1 MQNERKWG
9 RLSRWVLGIIAA
21 WTVLS
26 GVLALQLG
34 FDYNFENFFPQDDP
48 ETEFFRTYRDLFES
62 DNDYIIIGLENRGG
76 VFNPEFLEKADAL
89 VDQLQAL
96 PNVDTVVSP
105 TRFETALRDPFIGT
119 VFRKPL
125 LRRTDRE
132 ALQRDSAKIWERNEL
147 IGTFFSADGQSIALQ
162 INHKQYLSKQ
172 ACDTIAIDIERVLNQ
187 TSFDATHAVGRS
199 IGQRY
204 YVQTMQRELLVF
216 TSLGILLIITFLWIA
231 FRSAWGIWVPISVV
245 LLSVVWVLGIM
256 KLAGKPIDIMLIIL
270 PTIIFVVGM
279 SDVVHILTRY
289 FEELRN
295 GLSKIGAVKIAFKE
309 VGLATLLTSVTT
321 AVGFLTLM
329 TSSIQPI
336 ANFGSTTAIGVF
348 VAFILAFTMLP
359 AVLILSPRPDVDAKP
374 SNQMFWTRKL
384 HRSLRW
390 TFRNKGFI
398 LIFSGLVIV
407 ASGFGLSRIEVNNFL
422 LEDLKDSDPLKK
434 EFVYFEDHFA
444 GGRPFELAIVL
455 HENAQIFDLDVLR
468 DLEELETYLGSTYG
482 VGSLLS
488 PARIIKTANR
498 EMQGGADA
506 YFTIPGEQADI
517 DKLVRT
523 VKRFDQ
529 DSVLQLFVHE
539 SRAIA
544 RMQGKVGDLGA
555 REFAKRNAA
564 LTSYMADQ
572 LPDRKF
578 DIRIT
583 GTANLVDLN
592 NESLAVDMTFGL
604 GIAFIVVALIIGLL
618 FRSFRM
624 VIICLIPNI
633 MPLLMIAGYM
643 GFTGIDLK
651 VSTSIIFTIA
661 FGIAV
666 DDTIH
671 FMSKLRLELAKGKS
685 MLYAL
690 KRTHLSTGKAIIV
703 TSIILC
709 GGFLT
714 LIFSGFLGTFY
725 IGLLVSMTL
734 LFAVL
739 ADLFLLPVLIML
751 FFKRTKKE
759 KAIEL
764 I

>member
-1 MQNERKWG
+1 MQFEQKWA
-9 RLSRWVLGIIAA
+9 RVSRWILGIVAG
-21 WTVLS
+21 WTILS
-26 GVLALQLG
+26 GLLALQLG

-48 ETEFFRTYRDLFES
+48 ETEFFKTYRHLFES

-76 VFNPEFLEKADAL
+76 VFDPDFLNRADAL
-89 VDQLQAL
+89 VDELQAL
-96 PNVDTVVSP
+96 PNVDTVISP

-125 LRRTDRE
+125 LRRDDRE
-132 ALQRDSAKIWERNEL
+132 ALLRDSAKIWERNEL

-162 INHKQYLSKQ
+162 VNHKQYLSKQ
-172 ACDTIAIDIERVLNQ
+172 ACDTISIDIERVLSQ
-187 TSFDATHAVGRS
+187 APFDATHAVGRS

-204 YVQTMQRELLVF
+204 YVQTMQRELIVF

-256 KLAGKPIDIMLIIL
+256 KLTGKPIDIMLIIL

-289 FEELRN
+289 FEELRK
-295 GLSKIGAVKIAFKE
+295 GLSKVGAVKVAFKE
-309 VGLATLLTSVTT
+309 VGLATLLTSLTT

-348 VAFILAFTMLP
+348 VAFVLAFTMLP

-374 SNQMFWTRKL
+374 SSQMFWNRQL

-390 TFRNKGFI
+390 TFRNKRLI
-398 LIFSGLVIV
+398 LILSGLIIVVSVI
-407 ASGFGLSRIEVNNFL
+407 GLSRIEVNNFL

-434 EFVYFEDHFA
+434 EFVYFEEHFA
-444 GGRPFELAIVL
+444 GGRPFELAIVM
-455 HENAQIFDLDVLR
+455 HDGAQIFDRQVLSDLDQ
-468 DLEELETYLGSTYG
+468 LEEYLTASYG
-482 VGSLLS
+482 VGSIIS
-488 PARIIKTANR
+488 PARILKTANR
-498 EMQGGADA
+498 EMQGGADV
-506 YFTIPGEQADI
+506 YFTIPDEQADI

-523 VKRFDQ
+523 VKRFDK
-529 DSVLQLFVHE
+529 DSVLQLFVNE
-539 SRAIA
+539 PRAIA

-555 REFAKRNAA
+555 REFAKRNTA
-564 LTSYMADQ
+564 LNAYMDEELADRQ
-572 LPDRKF
+572 F

-618 FRSFRM
+618 FKSIRM

-633 MPLLMIAGYM
+633 LPLLMIAGYM

-709 GGFLT
+709 GGFFT
-714 LIFSGFLGTFY
+714 LILSGFLGTFY

-734 LFAVL
+734 LFAVM

-751 FFKRTKKE
+751 FFKRNNK
-759 KAIEL
+759 
-764 I
+764 